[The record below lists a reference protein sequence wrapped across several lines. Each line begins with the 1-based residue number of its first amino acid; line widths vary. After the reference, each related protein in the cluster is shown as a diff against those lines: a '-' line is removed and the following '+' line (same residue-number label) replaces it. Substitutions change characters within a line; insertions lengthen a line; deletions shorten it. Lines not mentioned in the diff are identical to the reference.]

1 MNFRA
6 AAVTTLGFLTVFSG
20 AVHADPREDLLQAMS
35 KCTSITDDKE
45 RLSCFDAAA
54 PRLRDVL
61 NVPPPVL
68 STPPTKEQ
76 EKSWFGFNLDGLFG
90 SSEKQQTTP
99 QQFGAETTPQVQ
111 QKVENAEQQV
121 DSISAGVTDYS
132 YTMDRKFVVFL
143 DNGQIWRQLQGDSG
157 LAHFH
162 RVPADNKVV
171 IDRGLIGSYNLMING
186 SNQTFKVTR
195 LK

>member
-6 AAVTTLGFLTVFSG
+6 AAVTTLGFLTFFSG
-20 AVHADPREDLLQAMS
+20 PVHADPREDLLQAIS
-35 KCTSITDDKE
+35 KCTSITDDTA
-45 RLSCFDAAA
+45 RLSCYDAAA
-54 PRLRDVL
+54 PHLHDVL
-61 NVPPPVL
+61 NVPPPTL

-76 EKSWFGFNLDGLFG
+76 EKSWFGFNLDNLFG
-90 SSEKQQTTP
+90 AGEKQQTTP
-99 QQFGAETTPQVQ
+99 QQFGAETTPQVEK
-111 QKVENAEQQV
+111 KVENAQQEI
-121 DSISAGVTDYS
+121 DSISARVTDYS

-143 DNGQIWRQLQGDSG
+143 DNGQVWRQLQGDSG

-162 RVPADNKVV
+162 RVPADNTVV

-195 LK
+195 VK